1 MKKQEK
7 FALISGAIGNLLMA
21 FIAWVTYYYS
31 NSEAI
36 LLDGN
41 YSFIMFIGVLI
52 ALKLATIR
60 SIKTET
66 FPFGQ
71 FFYESLYGF
80 IKGLMILGVILMAV
94 VTAIIRIIFYFYG
107 STDNIPQLVPE
118 PIIYYAIIVGIICFI
133 LSYNYKIQNKKLNE
147 SSIILK
153 TEQKASFVD
162 GVLSFGIAIGVIMVL
177 TFSGDGTGSFIPYL
191 ADSIFVLILAS
202 FLIKEPIKIIKESVI
217 ELASGTLQNENTKKI
232 FENVIEKH
240 KSKNY
245 KIKNRILSKNGSKYV
260 IILYVESKDE
270 TYNIKDLKN
279 IKNNI
284 EKDLKQNYEYIF
296 VDIIPFIK

>member
-1 MKKQEK
+1 MKKKEQ
-7 FALISGAIGNLLMA
+7 FALIVGAIGSLLMA
-21 FIAWVTYYYS
+21 FIAWITYYYS

-41 YSFIMFIGVLI
+41 YSFIMFIGILI
-52 ALKLATIR
+52 ALKLASIR
-60 SIKTET
+60 AIKTKT
-66 FPFGQ
+66 FPLGQ

-80 IKGLMILGVILMAV
+80 IKGLMIFGVILMAV
-94 VTAIIRIIFYFYG
+94 MTAIVRIFSYYFG
-107 STDNIPQLVPE
+107 STDNIPQLIPE
-118 PIIYYAIIVGIICFI
+118 PIIYYAITVGIICFI
-133 LSYNYKIQNKKLNE
+133 LSYNYKIQNKKISD

-177 TFSGDGTGSFIPYL
+177 TFSGDETGSFIPYL
-191 ADSIFVLILAS
+191 ADSIFVLVLAS

-217 ELASGTLQNENTKKI
+217 ELASGTLQNENTKKM
-232 FENVIEKH
+232 FENVIQKH

-245 KIKNRILSKNGSKYV
+245 KIKNSILSKNGSKYI

-279 IKNNI
+279 MKKNI
-284 EKDLKQNYEYIF
+284 EKDLTKNYEYVF

>member
-1 MKKQEK
+1 MNKQEK
-7 FALISGAIGNLLMA
+7 FALITGAIGNLFMA

-60 SIKTET
+60 AIKTKT
-66 FPFGQ
+66 FPLGQ

-107 STDNIPQLVPE
+107 STDNIPQLIPE
-118 PIIYYAIIVGIICFI
+118 PIIYYAISVGIICFA
-133 LSYNYKIQNKKLNE
+133 LSLNYKIQNKKINE

-162 GVLSFGIAIGVIMVL
+162 GVLSFGIAFGVIMLVF
-177 TFSGDGTGSFIPYL
+177 FSSNEGSSFVPYL
-191 ADSIFVLILAS
+191 ADSIFVLILS
-202 FLIKEPIKIIKESVI
+202 SILIKEPIKIIKESVI
-217 ELASGTLQNENTKKI
+217 ELASGTLQNENTKKH
-232 FENVIEKH
+232 FENVIENNKP
-240 KSKNY
+240 KKLT
-245 KIKNRILSKNGSKYV
+245 IKEKILSKNGSKYI
-260 IILYVESKDE
+260 IILYIESEDGNYKD
-270 TYNIKDLKN
+270 KDLKTM
-279 IKNNI
+279 KNNI
-284 EKDLKQNYEYIF
+284 EKELKKDYEYVF
-296 VDIIPFIK
+296 VDIIPYIE